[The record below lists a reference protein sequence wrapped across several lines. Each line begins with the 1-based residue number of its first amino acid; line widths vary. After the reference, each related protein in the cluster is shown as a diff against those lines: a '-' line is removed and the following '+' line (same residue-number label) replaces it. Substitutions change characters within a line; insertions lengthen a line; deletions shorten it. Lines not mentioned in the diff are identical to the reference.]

1 MINKTLLGLSIS
13 NLADI
18 STAVFHVKVHVHVN
32 EIRGY
37 VAKLSSTIMLFKAAC
52 GLTAYPKACS
62 ENVTATFIG
71 YENLLS

>member
-18 STAVFHVKVHVHVN
+18 STAVFHVKVHVN

-37 VAKLSSTIMLFKAAC
+37 VAKLSSTIMLFKVAC
-52 GLTAYPKACS
+52 GLTAYPKAWS

>member
-18 STAVFHVKVHVHVN
+18 STVVFHVKVHVN

-37 VAKLSSTIMLFKAAC
+37 VAKLSSTIMLFKVAC